1 MNKFIDYLRESGYV
15 SAELVH
21 GPNGN
26 FVAAFNGKGLTTYY
40 PIGKMSLACTNIADF
55 NYVVS
60 EDGQIIATIND
71 YSTLDVVKL

>member
-26 FVAAFNGKGLTTYY
+26 FVACINSEGLTTYY
-40 PIGKMSLACTNIADF
+40 PVGGSSQECKNIADF
-55 NYVVS
+55 NYVTS
-60 EDGQIIATIND
+60 ENGQIIATINN
-71 YSTLDVVKL
+71 YSTLDKVIL

>member
-26 FVAAFNGKGLTTYY
+26 FVACINDKGLTTYY
-40 PIGKMSLACTNIADF
+40 PVGKSLQGCKNIADF

>member
-1 MNKFIDYLRESGYV
+1 MNKFIDYLREAGYV

-26 FVAAFNGKGLTTYY
+26 FVAAINDKGLTTYY
-40 PIGKMSLACTNIADF
+40 PVGKKSQSATNIADF

-71 YSTLDVVKL
+71 YSTVDKVTL

>member
-26 FVAAFNGKGLTTYY
+26 FVACINDKGLTTYY
-40 PIGKMSLACTNIADF
+40 PVGGSSQECKNIADF
-55 NYVVS
+55 NYLVT
-60 EDGQIIATIND
+60 EDGQIIATVNS